1 MLTSFFSGRVILLCP
16 FAYITH
22 ATKCF
27 PSHPFTSFSMNGVI
41 CYFSQNVILQRCY
54 HARGRNID
62 INKMGARVG
71 VQHFFSQAFK
81 GHYII
86 IWSCIL
92 QDVMEILPMLMPQ
105 IFIDQFVFVF
115 KVVNNV
121 P

>member
-1 MLTSFFSGRVILLCP
+1 MQGGEILTS
-16 FAYITH
+16 
-22 ATKCF
+22 TKWEQEWEC
-27 PSHPFTSFSMNGVI
+27 
-41 CYFSQNVILQRCY
+41 
-54 HARGRNID
+54 NI
-62 INKMGARVG
+62 
-71 VQHFFSQAFK
+71 FFSQTFK

-105 IFIDQFVFVF
+105 IFVDQFVFIF